1 MKKEQKV
8 KKILSC
14 IVIAFALIV
23 NINLAFA
30 ETLSYVPENP
40 EKALIIIHGY
50 GQSGD
55 KLQWMTNRL
64 KKDLENT
71 AFYYPTA
78 PDRAPHQG
86 YQWFVIP
93 VFGAEMADI
102 KMYERM
108 LNDAVDNVVVLHD
121 LVDEIHNDLKIPYE
135 NIDVAGFSQG
145 GLMALLTGL
154 TNPNHIGRVVSLSG
168 VPLLLTEDF
177 TEDMIISEPD
187 ILLIQGDNDRVI
199 PINSIYMTK
208 QTLEG
213 LGFQPED
220 ETIRGMGHEINPVA
234 QQKMIEFLR

>member
-1 MKKEQKV
+1 MKKFLRCF
-8 KKILSC
+8 IL
-14 IVIAFALIV
+14 VWALFFQISMV
-23 NINLAFA
+23 SAS

-50 GQSGD
+50 GQSGA
-55 KLQWMTNRL
+55 KMQWMTDRL
-64 KKDLENT
+64 KDTLKNT

-78 PDRAPHQG
+78 PDSAPHHG

-93 VFGAEMADI
+93 ILGAEMANM

-121 LVDEIHNDLKIPYE
+121 LVDEIHNDLQIPYE

-154 TNPNHIGRVVSLSG
+154 TNPKPLGRVISLSG

-177 TEDMIISEPD
+177 GEDMIISEPD
-187 ILLIQGDNDRVI
+187 ILLVQGDNDQVI
-199 PINSIYMTK
+199 PINSIFMTQ
-208 QTLEG
+208 QTLES
-213 LGFQPED
+213 LGFQPQA
-220 ETIRGMGHEINPVA
+220 ETIRGMAHEINPRA
-234 QQKMIEFLR
+234 LQKMIDFLQ

>member
-1 MKKEQKV
+1 MR
-8 KKILSC
+8 KILRSLVFTFVF
-14 IVIAFALIV
+14 IINA
-23 NINLAFA
+23 NLATA
-30 ETLSYVPENP
+30 ETLSYIPENP

-64 KKDLENT
+64 KNELKDT

-78 PDRAPHQG
+78 PDRAPHRG

-93 VFGAEMADI
+93 VFGAEMADM

-121 LVDEIHNDLKIPYE
+121 LVDEIHNDLQIPYE

-177 TEDMIISEPD
+177 GEDMIVSEPD
-187 ILLIQGDNDRVI
+187 ILLIQGDNDQVI
-199 PINSIYMTK
+199 PINSIFMTN

-213 LGFQPED
+213 LGFQPQA
-220 ETIRGMGHEINPVA
+220 ETIRGMGHEINPQA
-234 QQKMIEFLR
+234 QQKMIEFLQ

>member
-1 MKKEQKV
+1 MR
-8 KKILSC
+8 KILRSLL
-14 IVIAFALIV
+14 VAFAFI
-23 NINLAFA
+23 INTNAVAA
-30 ETLSYVPENP
+30 ETLSYIPENP

-64 KKDLENT
+64 KNELKDT

-78 PDRAPHQG
+78 PDRAPHRG

-93 VFGAEMADI
+93 VFGAEMADM

-121 LVDEIHNDLKIPYE
+121 LVDEIHNDLQIPYE

-177 TEDMIISEPD
+177 GEDMIVSEPD
-187 ILLIQGDNDRVI
+187 ILLIQGDNDQVI
-199 PINSIYMTK
+199 PINSIFMTN

-213 LGFQPED
+213 LGFQPQA
-220 ETIRGMGHEINPVA
+220 ETIRGMGHEINPQA
-234 QQKMIEFLR
+234 QQKMIEFLQ

>member
-1 MKKEQKV
+1 MRKFLS
-8 KKILSC
+8 IL
-14 IVIAFALIV
+14 VFTFAFIL
-23 NINLAFA
+23 NINAATA
-30 ETLSYVPENP
+30 ETLSYIPENP
-40 EKALIIIHGY
+40 KKALIIIHGY

-64 KKDLENT
+64 KNELKDT

-78 PDRAPHQG
+78 PDRAPHRG

-108 LNDAVDNVVVLHD
+108 LNDAADNVVVLHD
-121 LVDEIHNDLKIPYE
+121 LVDEIHNDLQIPYK

-177 TEDMIISEPD
+177 GEDMIVSEPD
-187 ILLIQGDNDRVI
+187 ILLIQGDNDQVI
-199 PINSIYMTK
+199 PINSIFMTQ

-213 LGFQPED
+213 LGFQPQA
-220 ETIRGMGHEINPVA
+220 ETIRRMGHEINPRA
-234 QQKMIEFLR
+234 QQKMIEFLQ

>member
-1 MKKEQKV
+1 MRKFLS
-8 KKILSC
+8 IL
-14 IVIAFALIV
+14 VFTFAFII
-23 NINLAFA
+23 NINTVTA
-30 ETLSYVPENP
+30 ETLSYIPENP

-55 KLQWMTNRL
+55 KMQWMTNRL
-64 KKDLENT
+64 KNELKDT

-78 PDRAPHQG
+78 PDRAPHRG

-108 LNDAVDNVVVLHD
+108 LNDAADNVVVLHD
-121 LVDEIHNDLKIPYE
+121 LVDE
-135 NIDVAGFSQG
+135 QG

-177 TEDMIISEPD
+177 GEDMIVSEPD
-187 ILLIQGDNDRVI
+187 ILLIQGDNDQVI
-199 PINSIYMTK
+199 PINSIFMTQ

-213 LGFQPED
+213 LGFQPQA
-220 ETIRGMGHEINPVA
+220 ETIRGMGHEINPKA
-234 QQKMIEFLR
+234 QQKMIEFLQ

>member
-1 MKKEQKV
+1 MRKFIAQIV
-8 KKILSC
+8 FIL
-14 IVIAFALIV
+14 AFIV
-23 NINLAFA
+23 NISISTAK
-30 ETLSYVPENP
+30 TLSYIPESP

-55 KLQWMTNRL
+55 KMQWMTDKL
-64 KKDLENT
+64 KKELENT

-78 PDRAPHQG
+78 PDKAPHRG

-93 VFGAEMADI
+93 VLGAEMVDI
-102 KMYERM
+102 KMYKHM

-121 LVDEIHNDLKIPYE
+121 LIDEIHKDLQIPYE
-135 NIDVAGFSQG
+135 NIDVSGFSQG

-154 TNPNHIGRVVSLSG
+154 TNPHHIGKVVSLSG

-177 TEDMIISEPD
+177 GEDMIVSEPD
-187 ILLIQGDNDRVI
+187 ILLIQGDNDQVI

-213 LGFQPED
+213 LEISSQD
-220 ETIRGMGHEINPVA
+220 ETIRGMGHTINPRA
-234 QQKMIEFLR
+234 QQKMIEFLQNQ

>member
-1 MKKEQKV
+1 MR
-8 KKILSC
+8 KILS
-14 IVIAFALIV
+14 ILVFTFAFII
-23 NINLAFA
+23 NINTVTA
-30 ETLSYVPENP
+30 ETLSYIPENP

-55 KLQWMTNRL
+55 KMQWMTNRL
-64 KKDLENT
+64 KNELKDT

-78 PDRAPHQG
+78 PDRAPHRG

-93 VFGAEMADI
+93 VFGAEMADM

-108 LNDAVDNVVVLHD
+108 LNDATDNVVVLHD
-121 LVDEIHNDLKIPYE
+121 LVDEIHNDLQIPYE

-177 TEDMIISEPD
+177 GEDMIVSEPD
-187 ILLIQGDNDRVI
+187 ILLIQGDNDQVI
-199 PINSIYMTK
+199 PINSIFMTK

-213 LGFQPED
+213 VEFQPQA
-220 ETIRGMGHEINPVA
+220 ETIRGMGHEINPKA
-234 QQKMIEFLR
+234 QQKMIEFLQ